1 MYVLL
6 SPQFDSDDFAVVL
19 SMKVVIEARLPDPF
33 VSGGVAQA
41 ITSLAIGLSGL
52 GDSSPQDQY
61 IFVTLESAGDWLG
74 RHVAGPCRVHA
85 IPRSWKERVS
95 GSVFGSA
102 ARQAWNIYRG
112 LTPTSFPTI
121 ATSDGLAERLGADLI
136 HFPTQNAYL
145 TGLPNIYQP
154 HDLQHLHLPEFFDPE
169 QLAWRK
175 LAYPK
180 FCDRAD
186 LVLVES
192 SWTKRDIAE
201 NFGIGLEKI
210 AVCTF
215 PPATGGYRAP
225 NPDEI
230 AAFRKRSPF
239 QDFIFYPAQTWP
251 HKNHIR
257 LLQALAILR
266 DKFGLVVP
274 LVCSGR
280 TTAFVQEIEKQID
293 HLGLRNQVQFLGFV
307 DEITIMMLYRLCTA
321 VVVPTKFESVS
332 FPVWEAFQ
340 AGKAVACS
348 NVTSLPEQV
357 GQAGLLFDADDA
369 HAMALAIKTLW
380 EQPELRETLGRQG
393 RERLRSFSLERTI
406 RHIRALYRR
415 VAGCS
420 TPEDEALLHAPVL
433 I

>member
-1 MYVLL
+1 MYVPPL
-6 SPQFDSDDFAVVL
+6 PQYGGDARAL
-19 SMKVVIEARLPDPF
+19 APSMKVVIEARLPDPF

-52 GDSSPQDQY
+52 SDSDPRDQY

-74 RHVAGPCRVHA
+74 RHVAGPCRVHS
-85 IPRSWKERVS
+85 IPRNWKERVS
-95 GSVFGSA
+95 ASLLGPTARKAWSV
-102 ARQAWNIYRG
+102 YRG
-112 LTPTSFPTI
+112 LKPPASPAI

-136 HFPTQNAYL
+136 HFPTQDAYL
-145 TGLPNIYQP
+145 TGVPNIYQP

-175 LAYPK
+175 TAYPA

-192 SWTKRDIAE
+192 SWTKRDVAQRFDIKP
-201 NFGIGLEKI
+201 EKI

-225 NPDEI
+225 NVNDIE
-230 AAFRKRSPF
+230 ALRKKLHF
-239 QDFIFYPAQTWP
+239 QDFVFYPAQTWP

-257 LLQALAILR
+257 LLQALAVLR
-266 DKFGLVVP
+266 DQFGLVVP

-280 TTAFVQEIEKQID
+280 TTGFIQEIEKQID
-293 HLGLRNQVQFLGFV
+293 SLGLRSQVQFLGFV
-307 DEITIMMLYRLCTA
+307 DEIEIMALYRLCTA

-357 GQAGLLFDADDA
+357 GDAGLLFDPEDA
-369 HAMALAIKTLW
+369 QAMALAIKTLW
-380 EQPELRETLGRQG
+380 EQPELREVLGRRG
-393 RERLRSFSLERTI
+393 VERLRSFSLERTI

-415 VAGCS
+415 VAGCI
-420 TPEDEALLHAPVL
+420 TPEDDALLKALPR